1 MGTLISFAVPRRVCK
16 EDIRTRQAWV
26 LSLVPS
32 SSSSSAGVSKSFLL
46 FSTPLPTPA
55 LLIPRSQLVLL
66 LVAIVATNAFLS
78 ARNEMR

>member
-32 SSSSSAGVSKSFLL
+32 SAGVSKSFLL
-46 FSTPLPTPA
+46 PSPA
-55 LLIPRSQLVLL
+55 LLISRSQLVLL